1 MYKVYFDIKEH
12 FPTFEEYSDFCRKS
26 DIWLEENVIPKE
38 CEYIAGAGIFY
49 WAFYYEEDAMAFKL
63 RWA

>member
-1 MYKVYFDIKEH
+1 MSTEPEVKKGPISLDDLSK
-12 FPTFEEYSDFCRKS
+12 PQ
-26 DIWLEENVIPKE
+26 ENVIPKE